1 MVQLFPTRN
10 AIFEYID
17 KFVDHD
23 VAWAASIL
31 YWLTYSA
38 IVPFQILTASRFL
51 EFWLD
56 QSNLTRIFTYSAP
69 LLLLV
74 INIVPVKYFGWIE
87 TIGGALKLALVFIM
101 SILLFVVYANDTIS
115 KNFIEAGFQA
125 NQDYVSSAGE
135 AFAYVL
141 PIVAFGYEG
150 IESLAMA
157 SFEAR
162 DTGKTKRLIPLWIH
176 GTIPVA
182 YFFLTLGSVLTVDW
196 QDPAL
201 PSSYNSGADSGAG
214 RVGGSQGS
222 CGGKSPPNS
231 VVILGIFKGVNA
243 FGQDEFRPCLGRGA
257 INAAGVLNGILVFT
271 TMSAASA
278 ALYVSS
284 RTLYGLTYR
293 ESRTDGWVKR
303 YFRWAT
309 GTVWTLT
316 GAPAGAV
323 VMSVVSWWWLIIL
336 DEARRGGIKPAT
348 DFMHILGTTL
358 SVSVLIV
365 WAVLC
370 FAYLRFYY
378 WTWRE
383 SNTLSASIT
392 YRRYVPCDKKRY
404 KAKGVTFAQ
413 PSLALFGFVAC
424 TTVLVLV
431 SNTMWK
437 RGSNTVAFFAA
448 FLSVSTNHDFNHA
461 SRSI

>member
-1 MVQLFPTRN
+1 M
-10 AIFEYID
+10 
-17 KFVDHD
+17 
-23 VAWAASIL
+23 
-31 YWLTYSA
+31 
-38 IVPFQILTASRFL
+38 
-51 EFWLD
+51 
-56 QSNLTRIFTYSAP
+56 
-69 LLLLV
+69 
-74 INIVPVKYFGWIE
+74 
-87 TIGGALKLALVFIM
+87 
-101 SILLFVVYANDTIS
+101 
-115 KNFIEAGFQA
+115 
-125 NQDYVSSAGE
+125 SSAGE
-135 AFAYVL
+135 AFAYVVPSKVAKTQNLYNSRSPHSTHGADKLLYYNSYVL

-348 DFMHILGTTL
+348 D
-358 SVSVLIV
+358 
-365 WAVLC
+365 
-370 FAYLRFYY
+370 
-378 WTWRE
+378 
-383 SNTLSASIT
+383 
-392 YRRYVPCDKKRY
+392 
-404 KAKGVTFAQ
+404 
-413 PSLALFGFVAC
+413 
-424 TTVLVLV
+424 V
-431 SNTMWK
+431 SNDSPVLA
-437 RGSNTVAFFAA
+437 RGQTKYAWRG
-448 FLSVSTNHDFNHA
+448 LY
-461 SRSI
+461 